1 MFAAYRLL
9 WLSGAFLLGIVAGEL
24 LFPFPRAAWGL
35 GALALAAAALMSRRR
50 RAGGVLLLLAA
61 FAAGGARLAFAQPPL
76 GAPDFIA
83 SYANSPRGAT
93 IVGKVIA
100 PPDYRF
106 SYANLTVAAEYL
118 RFGHDE
124 AIPIKGK
131 VLAKIPPE
139 QASRIHYGD
148 RVVLTGR
155 LKTPPAGGVFS
166 YRAYLARKGIF
177 VVVRASKVGVLSR
190 GGPRLLCAIY
200 SLRERAHAIA
210 LKIWPGASGALL
222 SGILLGLDKGIPKSI
237 YDAFRST
244 GTAHIIAI
252 SGFNIT
258 ILAGLFTGLFGRL
271 WGEMKG
277 AALAVLAIAGY
288 TVFVGADAAVVRAAI
303 MGFIG
308 MLALQTGRKQHAYT
322 SLAFAAAFMAL
333 LNPYVLWD
341 LGFQLS
347 FAATLGLVR
356 FGDVFERGARR
367 ALEHF
372 FRPEVAQT
380 LSRPLNEFFFLT
392 LAAQLATFP
401 ISAYHFGQVSLIAL
415 LANPAILPVQ
425 APLMV
430 GGGVALLAG
439 LLWLPA
445 GRALGLLVWP
455 LAEYTIHA
463 VKLFASIPV
472 TSASVVNLSLPVI
485 LAYYAL
491 LFGLPY
497 FWEKRATLPLPS
509 VAVSKSAVL
518 LGLAALVAVV
528 WKPAFAV
535 SEHRLSVSIL
545 PVGNGEA
552 VLIRTP
558 SGQWVLLDGG
568 ENARAL
574 LAGLGEHF
582 LPWADKVDWLVVGS
596 TDEESVEALPDF
608 LRIYRPRAVWWAS
621 RAANSPAARLAWSK
635 IKEEKVPLHEVRAGA
650 ALNFGDGVRLE
661 AIAVSAR
668 GAVFLLRWRRFRFL
682 LPLGEGEGTDARL
695 RRLAPSLRPLS
706 AMLLAGSGY
715 YPLNPPETVWALEP
729 LVLVVSVRPADPRGR
744 PSPELLQELRP
755 FTLLRTDLCGE
766 INIVTDGVRMWVST
780 AKKCSA
786 YGQR

>member
-1 MFAAYRLL
+1 MFAAYPLL
-9 WLSGAFLLGIVAGEL
+9 WLSGAFLLGVAAAEVL
-24 LFPFPRAAWGL
+24 LPFPRAVWGL
-35 GALALAAAALMSRRR
+35 AVLALAVAVLIIRRR
-50 RAGGVLLLLAA
+50 RASSVLLLLAA
-61 FAAGGARLAFAQPPL
+61 FAAGGARLALERPPL

-83 SYANSPRGAT
+83 SYADSPRSAT
-93 IVGKVIA
+93 IVGKVIV

-124 AIPIKGK
+124 AVPIKGK
-131 VLAKIPPE
+131 LLAKIPPE
-139 QASRIHYGD
+139 QAERIHYGD

-166 YRAYLARKGIF
+166 YRAYLARRGVF
-177 VVVRASKVGVLSR
+177 VVVKASKVGVLSR
-190 GGPRLLCAIY
+190 GGSPLLRAIY
-200 SLRERAHAIA
+200 SLRERAHIIA

-222 SGILLGLDKGIPKSI
+222 SGILLGLDEGIPKSI
-237 YDAFRST
+237 YDAFRRT

-277 AALAVLAIAGY
+277 TALAVLAIAGY
-288 TVFVGADAAVVRAAI
+288 TIFVGADAAVVRAAI

-341 LGFQLS
+341 IGFQLS

-356 FGDVFERGARR
+356 FGDVFERGTKQ
-367 ALEHF
+367 ALGRF
-372 FRPEVAQT
+372 FRPDAVRT
-380 LSRPLNEFFFLT
+380 LSRPLNEFFLLT

-401 ISAYHFGQVSLIAL
+401 VSAYHFGQVSLIAL

-430 GGGVALLAG
+430 GGGVALLMG

-455 LAEYTIHA
+455 LAEYTIRT
-463 VKLFASIPV
+463 VKLFAAMPV
-472 TSASVVNLSLPVI
+472 TSASVFSLSLPMI

-497 FWEKRATLPLPS
+497 FWQKRAALHLPS
-509 VAVSKSAVL
+509 VAVSKTFVL
-518 LGLAALVAVV
+518 LGLAAAAVVV
-528 WKPAFAV
+528 WKPAFAAYDR
-535 SEHRLSVSIL
+535 RLRVGIL

-558 SGQWVLLDGG
+558 AGRWALLDGG

-574 LAGLGEHF
+574 LAGLAEHF
-582 LPWADKVDWLVVGS
+582 LPWANKVDWLVVGS

-608 LRIYRPRAVWWAS
+608 LKIYRPRAVWWVG
-621 RAANSPAARLAWSK
+621 RAANSRAARLAWSK
-635 IKEEKVPLHEVRAGA
+635 IKEERVPLYEVRAGE

-661 AIAVSAR
+661 AVAVSAR

-682 LPLGEGEGTDARL
+682 LPLGEGKETNARL

-706 AMLLAGSGY
+706 AMLLAGGGY
-715 YPLNPPETVWALEP
+715 YPLNPPETVWALSP
-729 LVLVVSVRPADPRGR
+729 LALVVSVRPADPRGR

-766 INIVTDGVRMWVST
+766 INIATDGFRMWVST